1 MTTRKQSWFE
11 SEAALK
17 RVLSAQLGAAF
28 EKAKPRLEK
37 MGDGAANEGA
47 RWAQEADHNGPRLV
61 NFDHTGARIDE
72 IDYHH
77 SYKALQQLGYGGGI
91 VAATY
96 NPALAAER
104 GAAGKALTMGLG
116 YLFAQAEAGM
126 FCPVCMT
133 DGAARLLVKHGTK
146 TLQERFV
153 PRLSSTDLSTLYTGA
168 MFLTEKAGGSD
179 VGQVSTVAKGGNGTP
194 GETVKLFGD
203 KWFCSNVDADVI
215 MILARPEGAG
225 PGTRGLGLYVL
236 PRTLESG
243 QRNAFRIDRIKDKL
257 GERSFPTGEVTLEGA
272 EAYLLGGPG
281 QGFHQMTEMLNLS
294 RLYNAIASV
303 GVMRRSVVEAL
314 DWAEQRVAF
323 GKKVIEHPLLA
334 ETLLDMASEQR
345 LALLWAFRGV
355 KLMDTVDAGGGS
367 EQERR
372 TLRMLTPLLKY
383 VLGKWAV
390 RVASEG
396 VEVLAGNG
404 YIEDWP
410 MARVLRDAQVL
421 PIWEGTTN
429 ILVLDAFRALRKEG
443 GHEVLFAEVEKFAGE
458 APTDVQSRVSALLD
472 EAKHALVEL
481 SQDPKAEHAFR
492 DWTDRAALL
501 WSVTTACAKSLGNGS
516 DTDVRAAR
524 RVLARHAPVGLL
536 RKDRASVDDVRAVAF
551 R

>member
-17 RVLSAQLGAAF
+17 RVMSAQLGATF

-47 RWAQEADHNGPRLV
+47 RWAQQADHNGPRLV

-104 GAAGKALTMGLG
+104 GTAGKALTMGLG

-194 GETVKLFGD
+194 GEAVKLFGD

-236 PRTLESG
+236 PRTLENG

-257 GERSFPTGEVTLEGA
+257 GERSFPTGEVTLDGA

-281 QGFHQMTEMLNLS
+281 QGFHQMAEMLNLS

-458 APTDVQSRVSALLD
+458 APADVQSRVSALLD

-501 WSVTTACAKSLGNGS
+501 WSVTTAFAKSLGNGP

-524 RVLARHAPVGLL
+524 RVLARHAPAGLL
-536 RKDRASVDDVRAVAF
+536 RKDRA
-551 R
+551 